1 MSLVTTKEMF
11 EKSMKEGFA
20 IGAFNVNNMEII
32 QGIVDAAA
40 KENSPVILQ
49 VSSGAIKYAR
59 IPYLKKMIEAAL
71 EEHDIPIAL
80 HLDHGPDFETC
91 KMCIDNGFTSVM
103 IDGSKY
109 DFEENVAL
117 TKKVVDYA
125 HSKGVVVEAELGKL
139 AGIEDDVNVAES
151 DAMYTDPDHICVDDP
166 GKVEGN
172 VVFTYLDVFCKEDS
186 FSKYLPEYK
195 NLEELKNHYRRG
207 GLGDV
212 KIKKFLYEVLEE
224 ELKPIRERREELA
237 KNPEYVYQVLREGTR
252 KAREKASETL
262 KEVKKAM
269 LLDYFEEQ

>member
-1 MSLVTTKEMF
+1 M
-11 EKSMKEGFA
+11 
-20 IGAFNVNNMEII
+20 
-32 QGIVDAAA
+32 
-40 KENSPVILQ
+40 
-49 VSSGAIKYAR
+49 
-59 IPYLKKMIEAAL
+59 
-71 EEHDIPIAL
+71 
-80 HLDHGPDFETC
+80 
-91 KMCIDNGFTSVM
+91 
-103 IDGSKY
+103 
-109 DFEENVAL
+109 
-117 TKKVVDYA
+117 
-125 HSKGVVVEAELGKL
+125 
-139 AGIEDDVNVAES
+139 
-151 DAMYTDPDHICVDDP
+151 
-166 GKVEGN
+166 
-172 VVFTYLDVFCKEDS
+172 VFTYLDVFCKEDS